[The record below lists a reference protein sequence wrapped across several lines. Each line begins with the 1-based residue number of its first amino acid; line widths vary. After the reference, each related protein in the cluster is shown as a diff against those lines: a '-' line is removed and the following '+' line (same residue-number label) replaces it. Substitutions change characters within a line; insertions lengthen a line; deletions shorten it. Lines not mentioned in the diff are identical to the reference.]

1 MGRGNRVGFGPVAGY
16 GNGMQSTWTR
26 AIIIGC
32 ALPGIWGCGRSGG
45 AAGKASGGKPAAVP
59 EEQAVAV
66 TGKPAVAEAGK
77 GALRF
82 PEPRVER
89 TAGHGD
95 SEVAVSFPFEVVGDR
110 AVKITDIRTYCSCLS
125 VGTKDGKR
133 EYQPGEKGSVEAV
146 FELGA
151 FEGEVEKSLGVTTD
165 EGGGGEIELKVAVTI
180 PVLYEVEPANVV
192 WVVGDEPVAKTIRL
206 RVKGD
211 EPIRVVN
218 AVSSRDGMV
227 VEAKEVEAGRE
238 YVLTLTPKTT
248 AEPMLG
254 MLRVETDAPW
264 ERYRKKLLFFNV
276 AKPSAARG
284 GGGGE

>member
-1 MGRGNRVGFGPVAGY
+1 M
-16 GNGMQSTWTR
+16 R

-32 ALPGIWGCGRSGG
+32 ALPGFLGCDRSGSVG
-45 AAGKASGGKPAAVP
+45 ARPVP
-59 EEQAVAV
+59 EKAEVA
-66 TGKPAVAEAGK
+66 GPVAAASVPEVEASAASAG
-77 GALRF
+77 GLRF
-82 PEPRVER
+82 PEPRVVR

-95 SEVAVSFPFEVVGDR
+95 TEVAVSFPFAVVGDR

-125 VGTKDGKR
+125 VGTKDGRK
-133 EYQPGEKGSVEAV
+133 EFGPGERGSIEAV

-165 EGGGGEIELKVAVTI
+165 VGGEAETELKVAVTI
-180 PVLYEVEPANVV
+180 PVLYEVEPANVA
-192 WVVGDEPVAKTIRL
+192 WVVGDEAVGKTIRL
-206 RVKGD
+206 RMRGD
-211 EPIRVVN
+211 QPIRVVN
-218 AVSSRDGMV
+218 AVSSRENML
-227 VEAKEVEAGRE
+227 VEAREVEAGRE
-238 YVLTLTPKTT
+238 YLLTLTPKTT

-276 AKPSAARG
+276 AKPSAAAQ

>member
-1 MGRGNRVGFGPVAGY
+1 MKAVGTEPVA
-16 GNGMQSTWTR
+16 S
-26 AIIIGC
+26 
-32 ALPGIWGCGRSGG
+32 
-45 AAGKASGGKPAAVP
+45 ASVPEVPAA
-59 EEQAVAV
+59 
-66 TGKPAVAEAGK
+66 AEAPGLA
-77 GALRF
+77 GGLRF
-82 PEPRVER
+82 PESRVVR

-95 SEVAVSFPFEVVGDR
+95 TEVAVSFPFEVVGDR

-125 VGTKDGKR
+125 VGTKDGKK
-133 EYQPGEKGSVEAV
+133 EFGPGESGSIEAV

-165 EGGGGEIELKVAVTI
+165 LGGEAETELKVVVTI
-180 PVLYEVEPANVV
+180 PVLYEAEPANVA
-192 WVVGDEPVAKTIRL
+192 WVVGDEPVGKTIRL
-206 RVKGD
+206 RMRGD
-211 EPIRVVN
+211 QPIRVVN
-218 AVSSRDGMV
+218 AVSSRENMV

-238 YVLTLTPKTT
+238 YLLTLTPKTT

-276 AKPSAARG
+276 AKPSAAVP